1 MILRFASHRVDGAD
15 EKTQKESSMK
25 LNARQRAKQA
35 KLAAELGEIGFALP
49 GSLTV
54 KAYRCGKANCRC
66 HKEPPQLHGPYAFW
80 TRKVNNK
87 TVTRM
92 LNDDEVAAYQ
102 PMFDNARKIR
112 DLVSQLHDLSLEL
125 VEPPAPRAKPKAP
138 SPAKATAAKTSRPRT
153 ARSAEHQK

>member
-1 MILRFASHRVDGAD
+1 M
-15 EKTQKESSMK
+15 KEHSMK
-25 LNARQRAKQA
+25 VDARHRAKQE
-35 KLAAELGEIGFALP
+35 KLVAQLGEIGFALP

-66 HKEPPQLHGPYAFW
+66 HADPPRLHGPYAFW

-92 LNDDEVAAYQ
+92 LNDEELADYQ

-112 DLVSQLHDLSLEL
+112 ELVSQLHELSLEL
-125 VEPPAPRAKPKAP
+125 VEPPAANSKSKAPAATKAASPRTSSRSPRSPKA
-138 SPAKATAAKTSRPRT
+138 AKR
-153 ARSAEHQK
+153 QG

>member
-1 MILRFASHRVDGAD
+1 MKVGAR
-15 EKTQKESSMK
+15 
-25 LNARQRAKQA
+25 RQAKQA
-35 KLAAELGEIGFALP
+35 KLAAQLGEIGFALP

-66 HKEPPQLHGPYAFW
+66 HGEPPQLHGPYAFW

-92 LNDDEVAAYQ
+92 LNTEEVADYQ

-112 DLVSQLHDLSLEL
+112 ELVSQLHDLSLEL
-125 VEPPAPRAKPKAP
+125 VEPAAATPKPKA
-138 SPAKATAAKTSRPRT
+138 AAATKATSPETKRPRT
-153 ARSAEHQK
+153 RKSATRQG

>member
-1 MILRFASHRVDGAD
+1 MKVGAR
-15 EKTQKESSMK
+15 
-25 LNARQRAKQA
+25 RQAKQA
-35 KLAAELGEIGFALP
+35 KLAAQLGEIGFALP

-66 HKEPPQLHGPYAFW
+66 HGEPPQLHGPYAFW

-92 LNDDEVAAYQ
+92 LNTEEVADYQ

-112 DLVSQLHDLSLEL
+112 ELVSQLHDLSLEL
-125 VEPPAPRAKPKAP
+125 VEPAAAKPKPKA
-138 SPAKATAAKTSRPRT
+138 AAATKATSPETKRPRT
-153 ARSAEHQK
+153 RNSATRQG

>member
-1 MILRFASHRVDGAD
+1 MKVDA
-15 EKTQKESSMK
+15 K
-25 LNARQRAKQA
+25 RQAKQRR
-35 KLAAELGEIGFALP
+35 LAAQLGEIGFALP

-92 LNDDEVAAYQ
+92 LNDEEVANYQ

-125 VEPPAPRAKPKAP
+125 VEPPALSAKPKAP
-138 SPAKATAAKTSRPRT
+138 AAATASPATTATSPGRPRSRKT
-153 ARSAEHQK
+153 AKPLE

>member
-1 MILRFASHRVDGAD
+1 MDGAD
-15 EKTQKESSMK
+15 DKAEEEVHVKV
-25 LNARQRAKQA
+25 NARQQTKQA
-35 KLAAELGEIGFALP
+35 KLAAQLGEIGFALP

-54 KAYRCGKANCRC
+54 KAYRCGKQNCRC

-92 LNDDEVAAYQ
+92 LNDEEVTNYQ

-125 VEPPAPRAKPKAP
+125 VEPAAASQKSKASTETKAA
-138 SPAKATAAKTSRPRT
+138 SPKTSQPRT
-153 ARSAEHQK
+153 PKSAKRQG

>member
-1 MILRFASHRVDGAD
+1 
-15 EKTQKESSMK
+15 MK
-25 LNARQRAKQA
+25 VNARRQAKQA
-35 KLAAELGEIGFALP
+35 KLAAQLGEIGFALP

-54 KAYRCGKANCRC
+54 KAYRCGKQNCRC

-92 LNDDEVAAYQ
+92 LNDEEVTNYQ

-112 DLVSQLHDLSLEL
+112 DLVSQLQDLSLEL

-138 SPAKATAAKTSRPRT
+138 SPAKAAAAKTSRPRT
-153 ARSAEHQK
+153 ARSTGRQK

>member
-1 MILRFASHRVDGAD
+1 VDGAD
-15 EKTQKESSMK
+15 DKTEEEGSMQV
-25 LNARQRAKQA
+25 NARRQAKQR
-35 KLAAELGEIGFALP
+35 KLAAQLGEIGFALP

-54 KAYRCGKANCRC
+54 KAYRCGKQNCRC
-66 HKEPPQLHGPYAFW
+66 HGEPPRLHGPYAFW

-92 LNDDEVAAYQ
+92 LNDEEVANYQ

-125 VEPPAPRAKPKAP
+125 VEPAAASPKPKAP
-138 SPAKATAAKTSRPRT
+138 TATKATSPKTSRPRI
-153 ARSAEHQK
+153 RKSAKRQG